1 MHWGKSSTLEGGGE
15 RVTARIERDDVREA
29 PRISWSLMHA
39 ASLVCCNQDA
49 SRYQA
54 LTARS
59 PSTSSRIDV
68 GR

>member
-1 MHWGKSSTLEGGGE
+1 MYIGRSSFTVTLG
-15 RVTARIERDDVREA
+15 RERDDGEDREEQRRQGSA
-29 PRISWSLMHA
+29 VMHA

-59 PSTSSRIDV
+59 VLTPSRIDV